1 MTATHEKNSG
11 AMRSAHLMFWT
22 TGVFWFSQY
31 ATTPFLN
38 AELQRM
44 GVSAAFMG
52 LVAGLYGLSQ
62 MLLRLPLGMAADRM
76 GRQKPFIVLGCGLLT
91 VAGFGFLKWYTPHS
105 FLWLRALMGVSSS
118 AWVSFTVL
126 YGSYYP
132 ATEAPRRIS
141 QLNVANQS
149 GRLLCYTLGAW
160 LVAGWGVRSAFWMGA
175 LSAALC
181 FAMSLMVKEQPKP
194 GQATTWGS
202 MLEVARDPYM
212 QRTSLLGILTQL
224 VAFSTYISFTV
235 NLAIRL
241 GAQEAQL
248 SLLNI
253 ALMVPTVLANILM
266 SGWMLRRVPVRYIL
280 MIGFLCAALYCVLA
294 PLAGSMMMLYLCQ
307 PLAGI
312 ASACTFGTLLGQCV
326 RDIPPERRAAGMGLF
341 QAVYGIGMT
350 LGPVLMGVMI
360 DWMGLNLSFFTIGAV
375 ALYSAWL
382 SVRLMR

>member
-11 AMRSAHLMFWT
+11 AMRSARLMFWT

-76 GRQKPFIVLGCGLLT
+76 GRQRPFIVLGCGLLT

-175 LSAALC
+175 LSAAQLALFREFFPAPGGAIDHPAMNAC
-181 FAMSLMVKEQPKP
+181 FEQ
-194 GQATTWGS
+194 
-202 MLEVARDPYM
+202 
-212 QRTSLLGILTQL
+212 
-224 VAFSTYISFTV
+224 F
-235 NLAIRL
+235 
-241 GAQEAQL
+241 
-248 SLLNI
+248 
-253 ALMVPTVLANILM
+253 AN
-266 SGWMLRRVPVRYIL
+266 GELRS
-280 MIGFLCAALYCVLA
+280 
-294 PLAGSMMMLYLCQ
+294 PLAS
-307 PLAGI
+307 
-312 ASACTFGTLLGQCV
+312 
-326 RDIPPERRAAGMGLF
+326 DRAAGVGEPNGAAYFLF
-341 QAVYGIGMT
+341 AEFAFLCVESGIDAGDWLPALRSFVATQEIFMHVYRPGPKAPPAV
-350 LGPVLMGVMI
+350 
-360 DWMGLNLSFFTIGAV
+360 GAAV
-375 ALYSAWL
+375 PRCGSRGARRRPRSRRSPFRSPL
-382 SVRLMR
+382 RR